1 MASTRSA
8 EQTPDYRLNPF
19 SRRLVDMKTRPHPR
33 PGWPISYG
41 SIPIER
47 SNLIDKITPVRLRNQ
62 LAKPLHPDYR
72 AVEPLK
78 EPILPVEFEK
88 GGPYFDGSYGAR
100 VNVGNDTYRVGDVPP
115 ILMLHHIAVATAIY
129 QHEGP
134 PTLARHT
141 TQNAEGVIR
150 VAREPNRGGNFR
162 NVLDAGL
169 RYDGRPKSED
179 ELAADLAPYMP
190 VIMTYMNVLTG
201 LLKHDWRGEDFTTI
215 AGVDDSFRTALNLL
229 AHTQGSDTI
238 FGAVET
244 AVKIG
249 DIGYM
254 NSSNQGHGTI
264 YSLSERY

>member
-8 EQTPDYRLNPF
+8 EQRPNYHLNPF
-19 SRRLVDMKTRPHPR
+19 SRRLVDMKTQPYPR
-33 PGWPISYG
+33 TGWPLSQL

-47 SNLIDKITPVRLRNQ
+47 PNLIDSITPVRLRKQ
-62 LAKPLHPDYR
+62 LARPLHPDYR
-72 AVEPLK
+72 AVEPLE
-78 EPILPVEFEK
+78 EPILPVEFK
-88 GGPYFDGSYGAR
+88 TGGPYFDGSYGAR

-134 PTLARHT
+134 PTLAEHT

-150 VAREPNRGGNFR
+150 VHRDPYTGGKFR
-162 NVLDAGL
+162 NVHDAGL
-169 RYDGRPKSED
+169 SYDGRPKSQD
-179 ELAADLAPYMP
+179 ELVAELAPYMP
-190 VIMTYMNVLTG
+190 VVMTYVNTLTN
-201 LLKHDWRGEDFTTI
+201 LLKYDWHRGDFTTI

-229 AHTQGSDTI
+229 AHTQGSNTI

-244 AVKIG
+244 AKKIG